1 MRKVLVATH
10 GYLAD
15 GIKSSV
21 GILTGRED
29 CITCI
34 DAYVDQSD
42 YTPQLRAFIDSVE
55 EGDEAVIFTD
65 MYGGSVNQKVVTMK
79 PEERGIFLVTGFNLM
94 VVLGVILSDEPL
106 TPEVMDEIVEGSA
119 KQLLRLPKKKSTRPK
134 TVTRSEAEAAFF
146 G

>member
-65 MYGGSVNQKVVTMK
+65 MYGGSVNRENAVQLI
-79 PEERGIFLVTGFNLM
+79 PRPNIDGLFIGR
-94 VVLGVILSDEPL
+94 
-106 TPEVMDEIVEGSA
+106 SA
-119 KQLLRLPKKKSTRPK
+119 W
-134 TVTRSEAEAAFF
+134 EAERFAQIIRDCLAVLSAV
-146 G
+146 